1 MQLRSLYKVEPTNQR
16 STTINLLIKTNH
28 SPEERK
34 SLLDNAAVGEEP
46 RYPGHLEDGLPN
58 RAQSRLQVSANFLFL
73 EAIAKHCWKRP
84 THLQYRKLQKKSWME
99 VFTSFVLKQN
109 CRESN
114 HLKAKVKLLSLKK
127 AT

>member
-1 MQLRSLYKVEPTNQR
+1 M
-16 STTINLLIKTNH
+16 
-28 SPEERK
+28 
-34 SLLDNAAVGEEP
+34 LDNAAAGKEP

-58 RAQSRLQVSANFLFL
+58 RAQSRLQVSANFLSL

-84 THLQYRKLQKKSWME
+84 THLRYKKLQKKSWME

-114 HLKAKVKLLSLKK
+114 HLKAKMKLLSLRK